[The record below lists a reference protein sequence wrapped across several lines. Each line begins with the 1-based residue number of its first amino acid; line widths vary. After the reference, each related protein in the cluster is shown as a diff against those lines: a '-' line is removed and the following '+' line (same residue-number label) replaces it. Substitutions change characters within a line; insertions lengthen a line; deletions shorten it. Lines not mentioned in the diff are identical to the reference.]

1 MSKFINDLLAGAK
14 QATAESFEDDPMTA
28 YASIVAKAKR
38 VGKTPVEQEF
48 PGLVHLTV
56 LPNFMPPGM
65 VFYHEP
71 SGYVIYAGLSLF
83 PGMTPLGR
91 EWLAA
96 PVLIR
101 YPATQRFDKNLA
113 IEALRSTYMQSV
125 ALPIFGTEVAKVD
138 GLHYSM
144 RLIMGD
150 ESSAQEIAEGIFECY
165 CLVAIEA
172 TMEAANDSVKT
183 IKSLLS
189 KFIDN
194 DN

>member
-14 QATAESFEDDPMTA
+14 QTTAASFEDDPMTA

-38 VGKTPVEQEF
+38 VGKTPAEQEF

-56 LPNFMPPGM
+56 LPNFMLPGM

-96 PVLIR
+96 PVVIR
-101 YPATQRFDKNLA
+101 YPATQRFDQNLA
-113 IEALRSTYMQSV
+113 VEALRSTYMQSV

-150 ESSAQEIAEGIFECY
+150 EKSVQEVAEGIFECY

-172 TMEAANDSVKT
+172 TMDAANDSVKT

-194 DN
+194 

>member
-14 QATAESFEDDPMTA
+14 QATAESFSADPMTA
-28 YASIVAKAKR
+28 YADIVAKAKR

-56 LPNFMPPGM
+56 LPNFLLPGM

-83 PGMTPLGR
+83 PGITPLGR

-96 PVLIR
+96 PVAIR
-101 YPATQRFDKNLA
+101 YPATQRFDQSLA
-113 IEALRSTYMQSV
+113 IEAIRSTYMQSV
-125 ALPIFGTEVAKVD
+125 VLPIFGTEVAKVD
-138 GLHYSM
+138 SLHYSM
-144 RLIMGD
+144 KLIMGG
-150 ESSAQEIAEGIFECY
+150 EKSAQEVAEGIFECY
-165 CLVAIEA
+165 CMIAIEA
-172 TMEAANDSVKT
+172 TMEAANDNVKS
-183 IKSLLS
+183 IKFLLS

-194 DN
+194 